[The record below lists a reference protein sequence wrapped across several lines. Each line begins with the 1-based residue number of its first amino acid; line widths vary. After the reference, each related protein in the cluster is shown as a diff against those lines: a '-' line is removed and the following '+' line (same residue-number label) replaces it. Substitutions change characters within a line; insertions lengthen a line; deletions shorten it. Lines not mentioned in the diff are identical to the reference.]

1 MFEFSL
7 FKPTFG
13 LDFGFFAKQALSWV
27 ELELFIKLRH
37 QPTANRYHGFKE
49 PVVAAK
55 PAITFLWSNLG
66 TDQPKHKISICYS
79 PLPIILLNNP
89 NFFWSKGSQPTYFL
103 FLHASNSKAV
113 PLSCS
118 STTSPVISNTINQ
131 IPNDHPTL
139 QRYICFQHA
148 NKAALELSQRN
159 KVMPKLSLKSLSS
172 LALSP
177 PLSFSAYNPIIAQIL
192 FDQSFAVYF
201 NLCNLMIKACS
212 KFHNFQRI
220 HSSFQPNA
228 C

>member
-79 PLPIILLNNP
+79 PLPIMYCLTT
-89 NFFWSKGSQPTYFL
+89 PTSFDQKVRSL
-103 FLHASNSKAV
+103 
-113 PLSCS
+113 
-118 STTSPVISNTINQ
+118 
-131 IPNDHPTL
+131 PTFSFYTL
-139 QRYICFQHA
+139 RIQ
-148 NKAALELSQRN
+148 
-159 KVMPKLSLKSLSS
+159 KLSLFLVHQQHLPSSPTQSTKSQMITQL
-172 LALSP
+172 
-177 PLSFSAYNPIIAQIL
+177 YKDI
-192 FDQSFAVYF
+192 FAF
-201 NLCNLMIKACS
+201 NMLIK
-212 KFHNFQRI
+212 QL
-220 HSSFQPNA
+220 
-228 C
+228 